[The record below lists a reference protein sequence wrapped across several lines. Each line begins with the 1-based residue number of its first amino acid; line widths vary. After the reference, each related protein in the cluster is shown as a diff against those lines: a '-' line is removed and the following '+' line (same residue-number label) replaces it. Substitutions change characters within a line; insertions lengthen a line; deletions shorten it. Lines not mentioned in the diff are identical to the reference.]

1 MENGNNEI
9 ILSSQSQNKEATIVV
24 SNKNNNRGSKVF
36 MIIGTT
42 FFLVV
47 AVIVS
52 LVLGSKQV
60 DLEKEKDNNPG
71 VINKLEGSSNSPS
84 NDTNSTVPSEPVK
97 LAIDSTK
104 AAEFSTSFDNILQNV
119 FRDSYDHL
127 IPDDKRNASNLFV
140 DEVTKFKF
148 VYYIASSY
156 GVDENKL
163 YNVNANGIEE
173 TGAFAIK
180 YEYFKTY
187 YKELT
192 GQDFNENVLT
202 QVGDMFIK
210 SNDYLYGVVLTGTRS
225 NYALSAE
232 SFVQNGNKY
241 TFTVLVKELDEE
253 EQVTL
258 SYKINLELNKINEKY
273 VINSIIVG

>member
-1 MENGNNEI
+1 M
-9 ILSSQSQNKEATIVV
+9 
-24 SNKNNNRGSKVF
+24 
-36 MIIGTT
+36 
-42 FFLVV
+42 
-47 AVIVS
+47 
-52 LVLGSKQV
+52 
-60 DLEKEKDNNPG
+60 
-71 VINKLEGSSNSPS
+71 PS
-84 NDTNSTVPSEPVK
+84 VKPWWRWCTNWV
-97 LAIDSTK
+97 
-104 AAEFSTSFDNILQNV
+104 
-119 FRDSYDHL
+119 R
-127 IPDDKRNASNLFV
+127 
-140 DEVTKFKF
+140 
-148 VYYIASSY
+148 
-156 GVDENKL
+156 NKL
-163 YNVNANGIEE
+163 YNVNANGEEE

-202 QVGDMFIK
+202 QVGNMFTK

-258 SYKINLELNKINEKY
+258 SYKINSELNKINEKY